1 MSLTKT
7 LKIAT
12 RKLSFTKIDKS
23 GTAKKE
29 SVEGWE
35 YEPPKKGKN
44 YDIFLGDGKVLRTS
58 PVKDVTENFHSLIVR
73 TENSVYQVKYLKG
86 DDDMFSLL

>member
-1 MSLTKT
+1 MNSTKT

-12 RKLSFTKIDKS
+12 RKLSFTKIEKS
-23 GTAKKE
+23 GTAKEK
-29 SVEGWE
+29 SVMGWE

-44 YDIFLGDGKVLRTS
+44 YDIFLGHGKVLRTS

-73 TENSVYQVKYLKG
+73 TANSVYQVKYIKS
-86 DDDMFSLL
+86 DDDMFSFL